1 MGIDIT
7 NVSYL
12 SFRMAPFIIVCF
24 FILQSLLNWD
34 LKGIIYLAG
43 LLFSSVIIV
52 ALNSLMKQMFPKLDG
67 ESIPNEK
74 CSIISLGEGGSV
86 LSTIPLSLAVYS
98 YTFFYMLIFI
108 FNLGNRTD
116 NKGILGKT
124 KLSAPDLN
132 VAFKQNIP
140 TLVIFPLLCILE
152 IIWIML
158 NSCVHQPLY
167 FITCS
172 IVVSGIC
179 GTLWAIIITSLNL
192 PDLMYLSK
200 SGVEVCSR
208 PSKTYFSCKPQI
220 GSKKTTSTGSTS

>member
-12 SFRMAPFIIVCF
+12 SFRMAPFIIVSY

-43 LLFSSVIIV
+43 LLFCSLAIV
-52 ALNSLMKQMFPKLDG
+52 LLNGPMKFFFPEPANRDLPDG
-67 ESIPNEK
+67 R
-74 CSIISLGEGGSV
+74 CSIISLGDGGNL
-86 LSTIPLSLAVYS
+86 LSSIPLSVAVYS

-108 FNLGNRTD
+108 FNLGNKSD
-116 NKGILGKT
+116 NKGVLGSSS
-124 KLSAPDLN
+124 LSGSDLN
-132 VAFKQNIP
+132 AAFQQNIP
-140 TLVIFPLLCILE
+140 TLVVFPLLCILE
-152 IIWIML
+152 VSWILM
-158 NSCVHQPLY
+158 NKCVYEPMF

-172 IVVSGIC
+172 IVVGSVFGVLWGI
-179 GTLWAIIITSLNL
+179 LITSLKN

-208 PSKTYFSCKPQI
+208 PSKTYFSCRPQI
-220 GSKKTTSTGSTS
+220 GSKEKKK

>member
-1 MGIDIT
+1 
-7 NVSYL
+7 
-12 SFRMAPFIIVCF
+12 MAPFIIVCF

-43 LLFSSVIIV
+43 LLFTSVIIV
-52 ALNSLMKQMFPKLDG
+52 ALNSLMKKNFSSTDS
-67 ESIPNEK
+67 ENIPNEK
-74 CSIISLGEGGSV
+74 CSIITLGEGGNV
-86 LSTIPLSLAVYS
+86 LSAIPLSIAVYS

-124 KLSAPDLN
+124 KLSAPDLD

-152 IIWIML
+152 IVWILM
-158 NSCVHQPLY
+158 NSCVNQPLY

-172 IVVSGIC
+172 VVVAGIC
-179 GTLWAIIITSLNL
+179 GTLWAIIITSLNQ

-208 PSKTYFSCKPQI
+208 PSKTYFSCKPQRF
-220 GSKKTTSTGSTS
+220 

>member
-43 LLFSSVIIV
+43 LLFCSVTIV
-52 ALNSLMKQMFPKLDG
+52 LLNGPMRHFFPRPDFQD
-67 ESIPNEK
+67 IPNSK
-74 CSIISLGEGGSV
+74 CSIISLGDNGNL
-86 LSTIPLSLAVYS
+86 LSAIPLSIAVYS

-116 NKGILGKT
+116 NKGVLGES
-124 KLSAPDLN
+124 KLSTPDLN
-132 VAFKQNIP
+132 AAFQQNIP
-140 TLVIFPLLCILE
+140 TLILFPLLCILE
-152 IIWIML
+152 IFWIMI
-158 NSCVHQPLY
+158 NSCVYEPLY

-172 IVVSGIC
+172 FVVGAIFGVS
-179 GTLWAIIITSLNL
+179 WAILITSLKN
-192 PDLMYLSK
+192 PSLMYLSK

-220 GSKKTTSTGSTS
+220 GSKGKKSSGSAS

>member
-12 SFRMAPFIIVCF
+12 SFRMAPFIIVSY

-43 LLFSSVIIV
+43 LLFCSLAIV
-52 ALNSLMKQMFPKLDG
+52 LLNGPMKFFFPEPANRDLPDG
-67 ESIPNEK
+67 R
-74 CSIISLGEGGSV
+74 CSIISLGDGGNL
-86 LSTIPLSLAVYS
+86 LSSIPLSVAVYS

-108 FNLGNRTD
+108 FNLGNKSD
-116 NKGILGKT
+116 NKGVLGSSS
-124 KLSAPDLN
+124 LSGSDLN
-132 VAFKQNIP
+132 AAFQQNIP
-140 TLVIFPLLCILE
+140 TLVVFPLLCILE
-152 IIWIML
+152 VSWIL
-158 NSCVHQPLY
+158 KNKCVYEPMF

-172 IVVSGIC
+172 IVVGSVFGVLWGI
-179 GTLWAIIITSLNL
+179 LITSLKN

-208 PSKTYFSCKPQI
+208 PSKTYFSCRPQI
-220 GSKKTTSTGSTS
+220 GSKEKKK

>member
-12 SFRMAPFIIVCF
+12 AFRMAPFIVVCY

-43 LLFSSVIIV
+43 LLFCSVAIV
-52 ALNSLMKQMFPKLDG
+52 LLNGPMKLLFPP
-67 ESIPNEK
+67 EIEHIANAK
-74 CSIISLGEGGSV
+74 CSIISLGNDGNL
-86 LSTIPLSLAVYS
+86 LSAIPLSVAVYS

-108 FNLGNRTD
+108 FNLGAANT
-116 NKGILGKT
+116 NS
-124 KLSAPDLN
+124 LSLN
-132 VAFKQNIP
+132 AAFQQNIP
-140 TLVIFPLLCILE
+140 TLVLFPLLCILE
-152 IIWIML
+152 ILWIVS
-158 NSCVHQPLY
+158 NNCVYLPVF

-172 IVVSGIC
+172 LLVGAIFGVI
-179 GTLWAIIITSLNL
+179 WAVIITSLKN
-192 PDLMYLSK
+192 PNLMYISK

-220 GSKKTTSTGSTS
+220 GSKAKKSTGATS